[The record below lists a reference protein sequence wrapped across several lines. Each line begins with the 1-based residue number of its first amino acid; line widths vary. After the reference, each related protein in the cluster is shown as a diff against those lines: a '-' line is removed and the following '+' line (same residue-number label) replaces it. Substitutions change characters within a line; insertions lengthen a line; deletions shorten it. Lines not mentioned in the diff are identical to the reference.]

1 MYIFLSARSIDQ
13 ILNMTT
19 ETWRISERRDRTR
32 TSQYD
37 FSEQDYYIG
46 NHNARR
52 TFSCNGNSFT
62 SHTSVRETGV
72 IEKLLHSYG
81 FIQCCERDLRI
92 FFHYSQINEDPE
104 DLHVGDELEFEVTSD
119 QRTGKPIACRVVRLE
134 AGSVSF
140 EIRSEEK
147 VHGVI
152 DAEPKLSARNNIKS
166 PSNGVID
173 PDMGRV
179 SYERNGEFFYLS
191 FSSNDVVNTGTPL
204 HKGDKV
210 EFYVTTDKR
219 TGVVRA
225 REITLLEA
233 VETERYQ
240 GVVSSMKESFGFIE
254 RADKVSEI
262 FFHYSEFCGEVS
274 ELMLC
279 DDVEFGIQV
288 RNGKEVAV
296 RIKKLPEGTVKFEDV
311 STTRYIG
318 TVDRPLSKSAS
329 KRQHDPL
336 HGKIVYTVPG
346 NGDTEEEI
354 VFSERDLQGDLSL
367 RTGDI
372 VEFNIAVD
380 CRDLLKRATNISLVN
395 VAEGDGEE
403 TREMGVVASLK
414 EGFGFIRC
422 CDRDARM
429 FFHFSE
435 LLDSGHQVQVGDEVE
450 FAVSEDMSANKRIHG
465 VRVRVLPKGTI
476 QMENVAAEIY
486 QGLVEREPCYSTR
499 SPRKDS
505 RESESGLI
513 NSYINGTRESL
524 PFDMTN
530 FEIRAGVQYG
540 DKVEFNLSISQ
551 RTGFK
556 RAVNVTVIKRN
567 SEVRHKGFVATLKE
581 NFGFLETSEHDKEV
595 FFHYSEFDGDP
606 GELVLGDEMEYTIK
620 CKNGKVSAETVV
632 KLPAGSI
639 LQEKIHP
646 EVYLGKVLRSLR
658 RADPQQAEYS
668 GLIMRIVSDEQDSDE
683 EAGAEEEPENQDL
696 PFTLEYGITSLV
708 DKKTVLQLGEKV
720 RFHIGVDQQT
730 GKERAMKIFSVRQ
743 RVRARVESLKGQF
756 GFIAYEN
763 EEGKN
768 LFFHMSEVEGEVE
781 LQPGDEVEFVVVQ
794 NQKTR
799 KMSACS
805 VRRICDSQRPERLMR
820 RNYSEK
826 TDSPGPKI
834 EVIRKPTGPDGTRG
848 FAQPR
853 AVRSLSSQ
861 LLDHAQ
867 FLDKVQAF
875 TPSDGGSVFEDL
887 VANICE

>member
-1 MYIFLSARSIDQ
+1 MA
-13 ILNMTT
+13 T
-19 ETWRISERRDRTR
+19 ETWRGSERRDRTR
-32 TSQYD
+32 TSQFNY
-37 FSEQDYYIG
+37 SEQDYYIG
-46 NHNARR
+46 NHNYQR
-52 TFSCNGNSFT
+52 TFSCNGNSF
-62 SHTSVRETGV
+62 SGPASARETGV
-72 IEKLLHSYG
+72 VEKLLQSYG

-104 DLHVGDELEFEVTSD
+104 DLHVGDEMEFEIVSD
-119 QRTGKPIACRVVRLE
+119 QRTGKPIACHVIRLE

-152 DAEPKLSARNNIKS
+152 DAEPKLPLKNSVRS

-179 SYERNGEFFYLS
+179 SYQRNGEFFYLS
-191 FSSNDVVNTGTPL
+191 FSSNDVINSDTPL

-210 EFYVTTDKR
+210 EFYVATDKR

-233 VETERYQ
+233 VETEKFQ

-262 FFHYSEFCGEVS
+262 FFHYSEFIGDIN
-274 ELMLC
+274 ELLLC
-279 DDVEFGIQV
+279 DDVEFGIQA

-311 STTRYIG
+311 STIRYQG
-318 TVDRPLSKSAS
+318 TVDRPLSKSAA

-336 HGKIVYTVPG
+336 HGKIVYTLPG
-346 NGDTEEEI
+346 NDDVEDEI
-354 VFSERDLQGDLSL
+354 VFSERDLHGDLSL
-367 RTGDI
+367 RAGDI

-380 CRDLLKRATNISLVN
+380 CRDSLKRATKISLVD
-395 VAEGDGEE
+395 VAEADDGE

-435 LLDSGHQVQVGDEVE
+435 LLDSGHQIQVGDEVE
-450 FAVSEDMSANKRIHG
+450 FSVSEDMSAIKRLHA
-465 VRVRVLPKGTI
+465 VRVRVVPKGTI
-476 QMENVAAEIY
+476 QMEKITSEIY
-486 QGLVEREPCYSTR
+486 KGYVEREPCYSTR

-513 NSYINGTRESL
+513 NCCIDGVRESL
-524 PFDMTN
+524 PFDMN
-530 FEIRAGVQYG
+530 SFETRGGLQYG
-540 DKVEFNLSISQ
+540 DMVEFIVSESQ
-551 RTGFK
+551 RTGFR
-556 RAVNVTVIKRN
+556 RAVNVTVLKRN

-595 FFHYSEFDGDP
+595 FFHYSEYDGDP
-606 GELVLGDEMEYTIK
+606 SELVLGDEVEYAIK

-632 KLPAGSI
+632 KLPQGSI
-639 LQEKIHP
+639 VQEQIQP
-646 EVYLGKVLRSLR
+646 EVFLGKVLRSLR
-658 RADPQQAEYS
+658 RADPQQVEYS
-668 GLIMRIVSDEQDSDE
+668 GLIKRVASEEQDS
-683 EAGAEEEPENQDL
+683 EEENGVEQEIQDKDQS
-696 PFTLEYGITSLV
+696 FTVEYGITSLV
-708 DKKTVLQLGEKV
+708 DKKTLLQPGDKV
-720 RFHIGVDQQT
+720 RFQIGVDKQT
-730 GKERAMKIFSVRQ
+730 GKERAMKIVSVRQ
-743 RVRARVESLKGQF
+743 RVRARVESVKGQF
-756 GFIAYEN
+756 GFIAHEN

-768 LFFHMSEVEGEVE
+768 LFFHMSEVEGEME
-781 LQPGDEVEFVVVQ
+781 IQPGDEVEFVVVQ

-805 VRRICDSQRPERLMR
+805 LRRISDSQRPERLIR
-820 RNYSEK
+820 RAYSEN

-853 AVRSLSSQ
+853 TLRFLSSPS
-861 LLDHAQ
+861 LDHACTSN
-867 FLDKVQAF
+867 KMQALSL
-875 TPSDGGSVFEDL
+875 SDGGSMFEDL
-887 VANICE
+887 VAKICD